1 MYAATA
7 ALSTAVAAVLS
18 PGVAH
23 AAATSQT
30 ITKDGASITFQR
42 VAAPATPRTG
52 TGPTTSDFDGDGL
65 DDIAATAR
73 GGVVVRYSSGR
84 FTDYL
89 GKPAGGTSV
98 TLGAAITSGD
108 FDGDGYDDLVVGNPT
123 EADGTN
129 GTAAGG
135 LWIVPGSAAGL
146 NVGAIRH
153 LNQSSAGVPETAEA
167 GDEFAGALA
176 AGDINGDGRA
186 DLAVG
191 VPGERVGTVADA
203 GGLIMFLSDAN
214 GVSTTGARW
223 LDQSDPYVPG
233 NPTAFDRFG
242 SVLAIGHYN
251 HDGYGDLAVGSP
263 GESGGGS
270 LNLIL
275 GVATGLNVIGVF
287 SVGGGDFTKVA
298 PRVQPVRLGFG
309 GLAMADTDGDGAD
322 ELFAG
327 TPEAVVGGK
336 TGAGMVA
343 VLQGNNDGFFV
354 TASSVLTRATAGVPG
369 DPAAGDAFG
378 AAVAAGDLTGDSLG
392 DLLVG
397 VPGQDVVD
405 APTAPPGTVRDAG
418 VVSPFRGSASG
429 LVSRGGDISQGY
441 EYVDGVSE
449 PGDRFGH
456 DLQVLNLDGRNG
468 LDAVVS
474 APGERGTTQGDT
486 AGTVYECLG
495 GDPNF
500 MYGTATTS
508 GDDVAQPGFNTNIYG
523 YVL

>member
-1 MYAATA
+1 MPR
-7 ALSTAVAAVLS
+7 S
-18 PGVAH
+18 P
-23 AAATSQT
+23 ST
-30 ITKDGASITFQR
+30 ITK
-42 VAAPATPRTG
+42 AAA
-52 TGPTTSDFDGDGL
+52 L
-65 DDIAATAR
+65 
-73 GGVVVRYSSGR
+73 
-84 FTDYL
+84 
-89 GKPAGGTSV
+89 
-98 TLGAAITSGD
+98 TSGD
-108 FDGDGYDDLVVGNPT
+108 FDGDGYDDLVVGVPA

-129 GTAAGG
+129 RTAAGG
-135 LWIVPGSAAGL
+135 LSILPGSAGGLSVAG
-146 NVGAIRH
+146 IRH
-153 LNQSSAGVPETAEA
+153 LNQSSPGVPETAEA

-176 AGDINGDGRA
+176 AGDINGDGRD

-191 VPGERVGTVADA
+191 LPGERLGTVADA
-203 GGLIMFLSDAN
+203 GGVIMFLSDAN
-214 GVSTTGARW
+214 GVSTAGARW

-233 NPTAFDRFG
+233 SPTAFDRFG

-251 HDGYGDLAVGSP
+251 HDEYGDLAVGSP

-275 GVATGLNVIGVF
+275 GVGTGLNVIGVF

-298 PRVQPVRLGFG
+298 PGVQPVRLGFG

-327 TPEAVVGGK
+327 TPEAVVGGR

-343 VLQGNNDGFFV
+343 VLRGNNDGFFV
-354 TASSVLTRATAGVPG
+354 TASSVLTRASAEVPG

-378 AAVAAGDLTGDSLG
+378 AAVAAGDITGDGFG

-429 LVSRGGDISQGY
+429 LVSRGADISQGY
-441 EYVDGVSE
+441 EYVDGVSQA
-449 PGDRFGH
+449 GDRFGH
-456 DLQVLNLDGRNG
+456 DLRVLNLDGREG

-474 APGERGTTQGDT
+474 APGERGATQGDT
-486 AGTVYECLG
+486 AGTIYECLG

-500 MYGTATTS
+500 MYGTASTS
-508 GDDVAQPGFNTNIYG
+508 GDEVAQPGFNTNIYG